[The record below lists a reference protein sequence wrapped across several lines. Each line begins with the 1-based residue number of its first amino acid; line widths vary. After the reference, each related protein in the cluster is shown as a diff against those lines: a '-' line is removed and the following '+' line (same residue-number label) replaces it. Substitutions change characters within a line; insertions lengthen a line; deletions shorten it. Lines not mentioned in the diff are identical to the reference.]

1 MKIKL
6 TEPKEDDPIF
16 KSGFVFSQK
25 KNLSLKKT
33 SKSLNKKKE
42 IKKEDENKKRGI
54 KPPFMFQCTGSLQGG
69 YPLSKALLLPSS
81 FLLH

>member
-6 TEPKEDDPIF
+6 TEPKKDDPIF

-42 IKKEDENKKRGI
+42 IKKEDENKEKGD
-54 KPPFMFQCTGSLQGG
+54 
-69 YPLSKALLLPSS
+69 
-81 FLLH
+81 